1 MNYDLPTDKL
11 TDQDI
16 DALKS
21 ELDDPRFNDDYWK
34 GEINLQLEMNK
45 KSEQQALA
53 KYGLNF
59 VTDTYLPEKLQAM
72 GILK

>member
-1 MNYDLPTDKL
+1 MKT
-11 TDQDI
+11 
-16 DALKS
+16 
-21 ELDDPRFNDDYWK
+21 
-34 GEINLQLEMNK
+34 